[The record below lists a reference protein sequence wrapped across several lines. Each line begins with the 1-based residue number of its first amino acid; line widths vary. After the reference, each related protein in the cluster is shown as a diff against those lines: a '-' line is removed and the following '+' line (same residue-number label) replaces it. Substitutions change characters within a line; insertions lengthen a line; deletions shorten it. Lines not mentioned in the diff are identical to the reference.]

1 MFTLM
6 SGAYRYF
13 TRLDEYNV
21 LVLGLDGAG
30 KTTLLEN
37 IKHTTT
43 GLPGMSPEKI
53 KPTVGVNIA
62 KVHMQRRLVKFFDLG
77 GQEDLRD
84 IWSSYFSEAHAILFV
99 VDSGNKKRMN
109 EALSVLLN
117 LSNADDLAQV
127 PFLVL
132 ANKLDLHDVTALAY
146 VKELVNGAA
155 DRLDDRSV
163 RVLGASAIS
172 GEGVQAII
180 DWLFTT
186 MLENSKIRPP
196 LSSD

>member
-30 KTTLLEN
+30 KTTLLEK
-37 IKHTTT
+37 IKYTTT
-43 GLPGMSPEKI
+43 GIAGMPPEKI
-53 KPTVGVNIA
+53 QPTVGVNIA
-62 KVHMQRRLVKFFDLG
+62 KVHMQRRLVKFLDLG
-77 GQEDLRD
+77 GQEDLQG
-84 IWSSYFSEAHAILFV
+84 IWSSYFSDAHAVLFV
-99 VDSGNKKRMN
+99 IDSSNKKRMD
-109 EALSVLLN
+109 EALSVLLK
-117 LSNADDLAQV
+117 LSSADELAQV

-132 ANKLDLHDVTALAY
+132 ANKLDLNDITTLAY

-155 DRLDDRSV
+155 DHLDDRFV

-172 GEGVQAII
+172 GEGVQPII

-186 MLENSKIRPP
+186 MVENSNLRPP
-196 LSSD
+196 LSSE